1 MGRIRDLSIV
11 ILILALSGMAQAGGG
26 SEMALFPVKEG
37 GKWGY
42 VNREGEV
49 AIEANYDQAGA
60 FRKGLAVVEMGEGFP
75 VRGWGY
81 IDRRGEG
88 RHRTPVRGGG
98 TLCRR
103 PGPGEDG
110 WPMGGYIDHRG
121 EFVWRSTD
129 CNADSYALDFMER
142 KNP

>member
-1 MGRIRDLSIV
+1 
-11 ILILALSGMAQAGGG
+11 
-26 SEMALFPVKEG
+26 
-37 GKWGY
+37 
-42 VNREGEV
+42 
-49 AIEANYDQAGA
+49 
-60 FRKGLAVVEMGEGFP
+60 MGEGSP

-110 WPMGGYIDHRG
+110 WPMGVYRSSGRVCLAKHRLQCG
-121 EFVWRSTD
+121 FL
-129 CNADSYALDFMER
+129 C
-142 KNP
+142 P